1 MNFPKVKNMKTS
13 CAIFLTIMLIS
24 CNTGKGRSSGV
35 SIGISGDTLVP
46 QISFTEYEHAFGKV
60 KEGEK
65 LKYVFH
71 FENRGPGNLVIES
84 ASTTCG
90 CTVTRYDRKPIA
102 PGKEG
107 SLDVVFDT
115 SGKSGMQT
123 KTISVRSNA
132 RVPVVFLKITA
143 EVNSNK

>member
-1 MNFPKVKNMKTS
+1 MKNVKVS
-13 CAIFLTIMLIS
+13 GVILLASMLIS
-24 CNTGKGRSSGV
+24 CNPGKGKSSAV
-35 SIGISGDTLVP
+35 SLGATGDTLVP
-46 QISFTEYEHAFGKV
+46 EIIFTEYEHSFGKV

-65 LKYVFH
+65 LRYVFH
-71 FENRGPGNLVIES
+71 AGNKGPGNLIIES

-90 CTVTRYDRKPIA
+90 CTVTKYEKKPIP

-107 SLDVVFDT
+107 TLEVVFDT

-123 KTISVRSNA
+123 KTVSVRSNA
-132 RVPVVFLKITA
+132 RIPVVFLKITA